1 MASRYIA
8 AEMMAVSIARR
19 LRDGETI
26 AVGAVSPI
34 PAGAC
39 LLAKGTH
46 APRAR
51 LILLGSR
58 EHFPFNGGM
67 QEFYNF
73 AMRGKLDVF
82 FGSGAQIDQHGSF
95 NLNVIGDHGHPKV
108 RLPGGRAQGVLPFV
122 VRRTIL
128 FRTDHSRRVFVPRV
142 DFVTA
147 PGAGPGGVYRSGGLD
162 CVVSDLA
169 VLAFNPERQRLELES
184 VHAGISLDEVQERTG
199 FPLNAHEPVS
209 VTPPPTALE
218 LDLLRTTV
226 REQLASV
233 YPEFVQAERP
243 ERLIALTRPGARDR

>member
-1 MASRYIA
+1 MAPDYTA
-8 AEMMAVSIARR
+8 AELMTVAIARQ

-26 AVGAVSPI
+26 AVGSVSPI

-39 LLAKGTH
+39 LLAKETH

-58 EHFPFNGGM
+58 EDFPFNGGM

-95 NLNVIGDHGHPKV
+95 NLSVIGDHGHPAV

-122 VRRTIL
+122 VKRTIL

-147 PGAGPGGVYRSGGLD
+147 PGDGPSGVYRLGGVSS
-162 CVVSDLA
+162 VVSDLA
-169 VLAFNPERQRLELES
+169 VLAFHPERRRLELSS
-184 VHAGISLDEVQERTG
+184 VHPGVSVEEVQERTG
-199 FPLNAHEPVS
+199 FPLHAADPAPI
-209 VTPPPTALE
+209 TPPPTAGE
-218 LDLLRTTV
+218 LQLLRTTV
-226 REQLASV
+226 RERLARF
-233 YPEFVQAERP
+233 YPEFVRAQSG
-243 ERLIALTRPGARDR
+243 TG

>member
-1 MASRYIA
+1 MTAYTA

-19 LRDGETI
+19 LQDGETI

-39 LLAKGTH
+39 LLAKETH

-95 NLNVIGDHGHPKV
+95 NLNVIGDHNHPKV

-122 VRRTIL
+122 VKRTIL
-128 FRTDHSRRVFVPRV
+128 FRTDHSPRVFVPRV

-147 PGAGPGGVYRSGGLD
+147 PGSGPRSVYRLGGVSS
-162 CVVSDLA
+162 VVSDLA
-169 VLAFNPERQRLELES
+169 VLAFDPERKRLELES
-184 VHAGISLDEVQERTG
+184 LHPGVTLEEVQARTG
-199 FPLNAHEPVS
+199 FQLHAPVPAP
-209 VTPPPTALE
+209 VTPPPTARE

-226 REQLASV
+226 RERLMTV
-233 YPEFVQAERP
+233 YPEFVRAQSQS
-243 ERLIALTRPGARDR
+243 D

>member
-1 MASRYIA
+1 MAASYTT
-8 AEMMAVSIARR
+8 AEMMAVAIARR

-39 LLAKGTH
+39 LLAKATH

-51 LILLGSR
+51 LILLGSS

-122 VRRTIL
+122 VKRTIL
-128 FRTDHSRRVFVPRV
+128 FRTDHGPRVFVPRV

-147 PGAGPGGVYRSGGLD
+147 PGSGPAGVYRLGGLD

-169 VLAFNPERQRLELES
+169 VLAFHTERQRLELES
-184 VHAGISLDEVQERTG
+184 VHAGITLDEVRERTG
-199 FPLNAHEPVS
+199 FPLHARTPVP
-209 VTPPPTALE
+209 VTSPPTARE

-226 REQLASV
+226 RERLRSI
-233 YPEFVQAERP
+233 YPEFVRAERQS
-243 ERLIALTRPGARDR
+243 G